1 MDSAQAL
8 HQFWSSFGWTAY
20 DENTVPSEE
29 MSPAMPRIT
38 YRVARAEFNSPIQL
52 TASLYDRSYSW
63 ETVTAKSDQIYAAIG
78 LGGKIIPYDN
88 GRIWIKRGT
97 TFSQRMADEDST
109 IRRIVLMIEAE
120 YITSV

>member
-38 YRVARAEFNSPIQL
+38 YRVARSEFGSPIQL
-52 TASLYDRSYSW
+52 TASLWDRSYSW
-63 ETVTAKSDQIYAAIG
+63 GDISTKCDQIYATIG
-78 LGGKIIPYDN
+78 LGGRMIPYA
-88 GRIWIKRGT
+88 GGHIWLKRGT
-97 TFSQRMADEDST
+97 PFSQRMSDEDGS
-109 IRRIVLMIEAE
+109 IRRIVLTLEAE
-120 YITSV
+120 YITAL